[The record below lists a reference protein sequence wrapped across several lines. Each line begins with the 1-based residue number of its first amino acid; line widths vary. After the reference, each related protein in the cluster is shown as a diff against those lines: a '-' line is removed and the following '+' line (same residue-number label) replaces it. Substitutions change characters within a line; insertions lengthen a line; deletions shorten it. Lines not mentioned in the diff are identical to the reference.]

1 MHQDDSGPT
10 SRTFYSQRLRLHY
23 VDWGNAG
30 APPLLLVHGGRD
42 HCRNWD
48 WVARRLRNDWHVIAP
63 DLRGHGDSEWSKS
76 ANYSMAGYVYDLA
89 QLIHQLKLAPVT
101 IVGHSLGGAITI
113 RYAGI
118 YPEHVKRLVAIEG
131 LGRSPK
137 SQAET
142 VTKSMAEK
150 MREWIDS
157 QRTAA
162 GRLPRRYRTVEDAF
176 ARMQEQNKH
185 LSAEQAR
192 HLTEHGVSQNED
204 GTFTWKFDN
213 FVRVWLPYD
222 MPQAD
227 IEALWRN
234 VACPSLLVYGKE
246 SWASDPRTDGRI
258 AHFKDA
264 HVVSLAGAGHW
275 VHHDRLDT
283 FMALVEPFL
292 KGQPVPNG
300 LDGVT

>member
-1 MHQDDSGPT
+1 MISNEAGPT
-10 SRTFYSQRLRLHY
+10 SRTYYSQRLRLHY

-48 WVARRLRNDWHVIAP
+48 WVARRLRKDWHVIAP

-101 IVGHSLGGAITI
+101 IIGHSLGGAITI

-118 YPEHVKRLVAIEG
+118 YPENVKRLVAIEG
-131 LGRSPK
+131 LGRSPR
-137 SQAET
+137 SQSEYAA
-142 VTKSMAEK
+142 KPIQAK
-150 MREWIDS
+150 MREWIES
-157 QRTAA
+157 QRAAA
-162 GRLPRRYRTVEDAF
+162 GRLPRRYASVEEAL

-192 HLTEHGVSQNED
+192 HLTEHGVMQFED

-227 IEALWRN
+227 IEALWREITCE
-234 VACPSLLVYGKE
+234 ALLVYGKE
-246 SWASDPRTDGRI
+246 SWASDPRKDGRI
-258 AHFKDA
+258 SHFKRA
-264 HVVSLAGAGHW
+264 STVTVAGAGHW
-275 VHHDRLDT
+275 VHHDQLEP
-283 FMALVEPFL
+283 FMSLVAPFL
-292 KGQPVPNG
+292 KG
-300 LDGVT
+300 DGVREGIPGVA